1 MPLSSGIAVT
11 SVAAHSV
18 AASAGPSPLWYATR
32 ATGVVALLLL
42 TMTVALGVAGTARY
56 ESPQLPR
63 MVTAGL
69 HRNVSL
75 LAVSVIVVHVVTTVL
90 DPFAPIG
97 FASAV
102 VPFLSPYRPFWLS
115 LGTIAFDMILALV
128 LTSLFRPW
136 LPYRLWRGVHWLAYA
151 CWPIALWHGLGTG
164 TDSRLSWLLAV
175 DAACVLVV
183 AGAVWW
189 RLRLVRPGAGRTV
202 GKIGTAAFIVA
213 TVAFVAIGPL
223 QHGWAQRA
231 GTPTAQAS
239 SAAVRSGSSAAGPAG
254 GEA

>member
-1 MPLSSGIAVT
+1 MSLSTGIASIPLAV
-11 SVAAHSV
+11 HSV
-18 AASAGPSPLWYATR
+18 AASAGPSTLWYATR

-42 TMTVALGVAGTARY
+42 TMTVALGVAGSARY
-56 ESPQLPR
+56 SSQQLPR
-63 MVTAGL
+63 MVSAGL

-75 LAVSVIVVHVVTTVL
+75 LAVCVIVVHVVTTVL

-102 VPFLSPYRPFWLS
+102 IPFSSPYRPVWLS
-115 LGTIAFDMILALV
+115 LGTVAFDMILALV

-151 CWPIALWHGLGTG
+151 CWPVALWHGLGTG
-164 TDSRLSWLLAV
+164 TDSRLSWLLAL
-175 DAACVLVV
+175 DAVCVLVV

-189 RLRLVRPGAGRTV
+189 RLRLARPGTGRTV
-202 GKIGTAAFIVA
+202 GKVATAGFVIA

-223 QHGWAQRA
+223 QHGWARRA
-231 GTPTAQAS
+231 GTPAAQAA
-239 SAAVRSGSSAAGPAG
+239 SAVLTSGSSAGPAG
-254 GEA
+254 GQS